1 MLMRQRKAAA
11 FSGWFFLIGIATFV
25 FLISLMKK
33 QEHSIFPNIELTASS
48 PASPTTTVFQDFT
61 TMTQLDPAI
70 WNNTGKLPWGATK
83 NQVTG
88 EIQTYT
94 KSAVSLSHDDGLCF
108 TAQRKADGSWTSG
121 AVDTQGKLFV
131 GPNSVITI
139 RYKLPVNNGKAPG
152 FGPSIWMGVEPVN
165 GQWIW
170 PPEIDALEA
179 LGRDGLKI
187 PRTVLHYD
195 VDDKLIF
202 NTQVYTGKLQGVYT
216 NVGPDV
222 SQSWNTLVIDR
233 RNGQLIISHKGV
245 ITMKITNP
253 GIVPKSTM
261 FLLLNFPIAAGGAG
275 WAGIPD
281 STTPNSGKFC
291 ISSVKVEK
299 TN

>member
-1 MLMRQRKAAA
+1 MRQKKTAPYS
-11 FSGWFFLIGIATFV
+11 SGWIFLMGVAILL
-25 FLISLMKK
+25 FLFSFMKK
-33 QEHSIFPNIELTASS
+33 QPQSILPSLALVASS
-48 PASPTTTVFQDFT
+48 PASPQATIFQDFT
-61 TMTQLDPAI
+61 TMSQLDPTI
-70 WNNTGKLPWGATK
+70 WNNTGKLPWGAVR

-94 KSAVSLSHDDGLCF
+94 KSAVSLGTDGLCF
-108 TAQRKADGSWTSG
+108 TAQRKTDGTWTSG
-121 AVDTQGKLFV
+121 TVDTQGKLSV

-139 RYKLPVNNGKAPG
+139 RYKLPANNGKAPG

-187 PRTVLHYD
+187 PRGVLHYD
-195 VDDKLIF
+195 PDDKLIF
-202 NTQVYTGKLQGVYT
+202 STQVYTGKLQGVYT

-222 SQSWNTLVIDR
+222 SQGLNTLVIDR
-233 RNGQLIISHKGV
+233 RNGQLVISHRGV

-253 GIVPKSTM
+253 GIVPKNTM

-291 ISSVKVEK
+291 ISSLKVEK
-299 TN
+299 